1 MEEQNQ
7 ISYEEL
13 AREYNVVV
21 EQNRQLQLTLQQ
33 MQFDK
38 VNDQLKTMISILADK
53 DKFSKNI
60 VKLAEWHV
68 KKILSKPKKAK

>member
-13 AREYNVVV
+13 AREYNAVVA
-21 EQNRQLQLTLQQ
+21 QNRQLQLTLQQ

-68 KKILSKPKKAK
+68 KKILSKPKKEK

>member
-60 VKLAEWHV
+60 VKLAEWNV